1 MIPLADEW
9 DAMLS
14 RTEPM
19 ESQTV
24 AEDIKPWTIKNVAP
38 EHRNAAIA
46 AADRADLLIGEWLG
60 RAILSQVKIDQRTSV
75 AAPGAATS
83 GETPSTSLSEIEAL
97 IRIARDLASVPGV
110 SDRTKGLPLSLIRER
125 LKAAKGSDH
134 G

>member
-1 MIPLADEW
+1 
-9 DAMLS
+9 
-14 RTEPM
+14 M

-24 AEDIKPWTIKNVAP
+24 AEDIKPWTIKGIAP

-46 AADRADLLIGEWLG
+46 AADRADVLIGEWMS
-60 RAILSQVKIDQRTSV
+60 RAILSQVKIDQRTAV
-75 AAPGAATS
+75 ASATTQS
-83 GETPSTSLSEIEAL
+83 GPATGPSASGLAEITQL
-97 IRIARDLASVPGV
+97 IEIAKGLQGLEGV

>member
-9 DAMLS
+9 DGLILN

-24 AEDIKPWTIKNVAP
+24 AEEIKPWTIKGIAP

-46 AADRADLLIGEWLG
+46 AADRADVLIGEWMS
-60 RAILSQVKIDQRTSV
+60 RAILSQVKIDQRTAV
-75 AAPGAATS
+75 ASATTQS
-83 GETPSTSLSEIEAL
+83 GPATGPSASGLAEITQL
-97 IRIARDLASVPGV
+97 IEIAKGLQGLEGV

-125 LKAAKGSDH
+125 LKAAKG
-134 G
+134 